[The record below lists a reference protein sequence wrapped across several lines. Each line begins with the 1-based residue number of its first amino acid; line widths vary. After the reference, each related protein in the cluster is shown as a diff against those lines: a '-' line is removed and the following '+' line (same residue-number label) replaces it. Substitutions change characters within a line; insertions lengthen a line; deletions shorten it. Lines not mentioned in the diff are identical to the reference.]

1 MTLCDTQGVAH
12 ARTTEED
19 METEDKDSKGRDGQ
33 SDSGEPKPHAGGDAD
48 RLAVFS
54 QYRGLLFS
62 VAYRMLGSVADAEDM
77 VQETFIRWQEAAKE
91 EIRSPRAFLVT
102 VITRL
107 SINQLQSARVRREE
121 YVGEWLPE
129 PLVTGPESDPLG
141 ALKVDESLSM
151 AFLLL
156 LERLTPME
164 RAVFLLREVFEYEY
178 AEIAGVLGQS
188 ETNCRQILRRARQHV
203 GDMRRRF
210 DASAREH
217 GDLLKRFIQ
226 ATRAGEIQGLV
237 ELLSSEVVLHTDGG
251 GKAVALASEV
261 RGAEKVAGTIIERMR
276 TTLPKNLVA
285 RMARINGK
293 PGLVSYLNGKPFSA
307 LTVDFRDGLA
317 QVIYVVTNPEKLAHL
332 PDLPSAPM

>member
-1 MTLCDTQGVAH
+1 
-12 ARTTEED
+12 
-19 METEDKDSKGRDGQ
+19 MEIGDKDGKGASEETNPQ
-33 SDSGEPKPHAGGDAD
+33 TGGDAA
-48 RLAVFS
+48 RLATFS

-77 VQETFIRWQEAAKE
+77 LQETFIRWQQAANDE
-91 EIRSPRAFLVT
+91 VRSPRAFLVT

-107 SINQLQSARVRREE
+107 CINQLQSARVRREE

-129 PLVTGPESDPLG
+129 PLITDSKGDPGSDPLEV
-141 ALKVDESLSM
+141 LKVDESLSM

-164 RAVFLLREVFEYEY
+164 RAVFLLREVFEYGYE
-178 AEIAGVLGQS
+178 EIAKVLG
-188 ETNCRQILRRARQHV
+188 ENEANCRQILRRAKQHV

-217 GDLLKRFIQ
+217 DDLLKRFIQ
-226 ATRAGEIQGLV
+226 ATRSGDMKGLV

-251 GKAVALASEV
+251 GKAVALAKEV
-261 RGAEKVAGTIIERMR
+261 RGADKVAGTIIERMS

-285 RMARINGK
+285 RLTRINGK

-307 LTVDFRDGLA
+307 LTVDFSEGLA
-317 QVIYVVTNPEKLAHL
+317 QAIYVVTNPEKLAHL
-332 PDLPSAPM
+332 PELPSAPH

>member
-1 MTLCDTQGVAH
+1 MESKDKDGK
-12 ARTTEED
+12 RDTEE
-19 METEDKDSKGRDGQ
+19 TNPQ
-33 SDSGEPKPHAGGDAD
+33 SGGNAVG
-48 RLAVFS
+48 LATIN

-77 VQETFIRWQEAAKE
+77 LQETFIRWQEAAND

-107 SINQLQSARVRREE
+107 CINQLQSARVRREE

-129 PLVTGPESDPLG
+129 PLVTGPGSDPLG
-141 ALKVDESLSM
+141 VLKVDESISM

-178 AEIAGVLGQS
+178 AEIANVLGQS
-188 ETNCRQILRRARQHV
+188 ETNCRQILRRAKQHV
-203 GDMRRRF
+203 GDMRRHF

-217 GDLLKRFIQ
+217 DDLLKRFIQ
-226 ATRAGEIQGLV
+226 ATRSGDMKGLV

-251 GKAVALASEV
+251 GKAVALAKEL
-261 RGAEKVAGTIIERMR
+261 RGAGKVAGTIIERMH

-285 RMARINGK
+285 RLTRINGK
-293 PGLVSYLNGKPFSA
+293 PGVVSYLNGKPFSA
-307 LTVDFRDGLA
+307 LTVDFRDGLVQA
-317 QVIYVVTNPEKLAHL
+317 IYVVTNPEKLAHL
-332 PDLPSAPM
+332 PDLPSAPH